1 MSRFARMGRGGTI
14 VAVLLA
20 LAGRTAAAQQHAPAP
35 ASNEIDIMAHLGNSH
50 TIELPTWQ
58 VPYYREVELPRFAP
72 LRIGAVTVD
81 LSPTKHA
88 VFLTLAAV
96 LVALVF
102 LYTARVVARAQAAGR
117 PPRGFAAALEATV
130 LYIRQ
135 EVILPNVGPHG
146 EGYVN
151 YLLTVFFFLL
161 TCNLLGL
168 LPWSATP
175 TANIAVT
182 GAMALVSLVVI
193 EISGMRALGMKGYLG
208 TIFFLPPGLPALLK
222 PVMLVI
228 MTPIEVIGKLAK
240 PFALAVRLFANMT
253 AGHVVVLAL
262 IGLTFF
268 FQSYLVGVAASV
280 MATGIMLLEL
290 FVALLQAAAG
300 PESAGKGYALIGA
313 GLAAGL
319 AVLGAGIGIGRI
331 GGQAVEGMARQPD
344 NSARIQT
351 AMIIAAAL
359 VEGVALFA
367 AVVAFVMQGKVTF

>member
-1 MSRFARMGRGGTI
+1 MSRLARVWVTMAAL
-14 VAVLLA
+14 AVLA
-20 LAGRTAAAQQHAPAP
+20 SRAAAAQERMPGTAP
-35 ASNEIDIMAHLGNSH
+35 NEIDIMAHLGNSRW
-50 TIELPTWQ
+50 IELPSWKP
-58 VPYYREVELPRFAP
+58 PYFVEKELPRFP
-72 LRIGAVTVD
+72 PIRIGRASVD

-88 VFLTLAAV
+88 VFLAIAAV

-117 PPRGFAAALEATV
+117 PPRGFAAAMEAMV

-182 GAMALVSLVVI
+182 GAMALVSLAVI
-193 EISGMRALGMKGYLG
+193 EISGMRTLGLKGYLG
-208 TIFFLPPGLPALLK
+208 TIFFLPPGLPTLLK
-222 PVMLVI
+222 PVMLLI
-228 MTPIEVIGKLAK
+228 MTPIEIIGKLAK

-268 FQSYLVGVAASV
+268 FQSYVVGAAASV

-290 FVALLQAAAG
+290 FVAFLQAFVFTLLTSVFIGLMRAAH
-300 PESAGKGYALIGA
+300 
-313 GLAAGL
+313 
-319 AVLGAGIGIGRI
+319 
-331 GGQAVEGMARQPD
+331 
-344 NSARIQT
+344 
-351 AMIIAAAL
+351 
-359 VEGVALFA
+359 
-367 AVVAFVMQGKVTF
+367 